1 MFEHKSFSFGHWPNG
16 CRYRVAAQLLEC
28 GDALVTVDDQKAAAR
43 FDDDDRR
50 LLADLSQRSDQPTLA
65 RVGVLIGG
73 LAVALVMAWFSQPGK
88 RFIAYGRESYEE
100 TKRVVWP
107 SRKETLTTTGI
118 VFAFVVVMA
127 ILLFVVD
134 KSLEWFLYDMLLS
147 WR

>member
-1 MFEHKSFSFGHWPNG
+1 MTTQNVETVSSKSDL
-16 CRYRVAAQLLEC
+16 V
-28 GDALVTVDDQKAAAR
+28 LVTLAVLAAAAGVLG
-43 FDDDDRR
+43 FTF
-50 LLADLSQRSDQPTLA
+50 LTDQPMVA

-73 LAVALVMAWFSQPGK
+73 LAVGLVVAWFSHPGK

-100 TKRVVWP
+100 SKRVVWP
-107 SRKETLTTTGI
+107 GRKETLTTTGI

-134 KSLEWFLYDMLLS
+134 KGLEWILYDLLLS